1 MLRSK
6 TRKLFAVRIHRS
18 GIFGVPVGH
27 KARLLS
33 RSAAL
38 RVVKRLRRSGLEVT
52 CDAMHVVTTSEQRE
66 LLDRRAANTAR
77 RLHRKSR
84 DGYKGAL

>member
-6 TRKLFAVRIHRS
+6 TRKLFAVRIHRC

-38 RVVKRLRRSGLEVT
+38 RVARRLRRSGLDVT
-52 CDAMHVVTTSEQRE
+52 CDAMHVVTTSQQRDF
-66 LLDRRAANTAR
+66 LDRRAANTAR
-77 RLHRKSR
+77 RLQSKSG
-84 DGYKGAL
+84 DGYKGSM